1 MASRSSVVTAAEG
14 DEFWDFAARGLEAG
28 VEDGTG
34 LGAVAGG
41 VAAAGGALAAGV
53 GADVVA
59 LGALAA
65 AGAGFAAAFP
75 TVAAGRATVLRT
87 GADFLVTGVVLTSW
101 PDGSTV
107 FLTTGFP
114 GATGTAGN
122 GSERGRGIGAA
133 VLYGVF
139 ESAMARQPCLRHS
152 VAE

>member
-1 MASRSSVVTAAEG
+1 MASRSSAVTVAEG
-14 DEFWDFAARGLEAG
+14 DEFWDFAARGLGAG

-41 VAAAGGALAAGV
+41 VAAVGGALAAGV

-65 AGAGFAAAFP
+65 AGAGVAAAFP
-75 TVAAGRATVLRT
+75 AVAAGRATVLRT

-107 FLTTGFP
+107 FLTTGFL
-114 GATGTAGN
+114 GATGTAG
-122 GSERGRGIGAA
+122 AFW
-133 VLYGVF
+133 VVVF
-139 ESAMARQPCLRHS
+139 LVKILLSSAMGDQTPPNYDARPVS
-152 VAE
+152 G